1 MMAFS
6 RSQRRKYY
14 YHTVRKQAVYE
25 TPPDAIADF
34 RSVLFALVRCSRVS
48 VSLCTYWYSVC
59 PAIAASVLE
68 YIVIT

>member
-34 RSVLFALVRCSRVS
+34 RSVLFLLRGSELS
-48 VSLCTYWYSVC
+48 M
-59 PAIAASVLE
+59 
-68 YIVIT
+68 YICRYMYMCGGIYTV